1 MSRRPSLGEK
11 RCVLRRRRLHDLLD
25 RIAEEDLPAVEL
37 FLELFVEPVPG
48 FEEREAVLLERILR
62 LLDEVGRKRHEGIES
77 DDGE

>member
-1 MSRRPSLGEK
+1 M
-11 RCVLRRRRLHDLLD
+11 LRRRRQHDLLD

-62 LLDEVGRKRHEGIES
+62 LLEIERKKHERNES
-77 DDGE
+77 DDGA

>member
-1 MSRRPSLGEK
+1 M
-11 RCVLRRRRLHDLLD
+11 LRRRRLHDLLD

-62 LLDEVGRKRHEGIES
+62 LLETERKKHERNES
-77 DDGE
+77 DDGA